1 MDYDVFFEIRKMNL
15 EFSGQK
21 DIEPGS
27 EIAHRPKHESAV
39 PGQWQGGD
47 GKLPLLEVGG
57 WSQEAPSGEAF

>member
-1 MDYDVFFEIRKMNL
+1 MNL

-21 DIEPGS
+21 DIELGS

-39 PGQWQGGD
+39 PDQWQGGD

-57 WSQEAPSGEAF
+57 WSQEAPSGEAS